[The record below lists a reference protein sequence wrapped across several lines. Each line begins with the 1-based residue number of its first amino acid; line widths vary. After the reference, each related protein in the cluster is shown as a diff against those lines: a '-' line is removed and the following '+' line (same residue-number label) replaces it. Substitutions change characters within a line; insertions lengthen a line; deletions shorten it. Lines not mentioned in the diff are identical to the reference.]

1 MFKST
6 NKTSP
11 NQTPPRPYSPAI
23 LAQIPVKQ
31 LLLYAGQNHA
41 HYSALYPSLLRLTA
55 THLPQLCLVEDW
67 LKGEEHSDRGEP
79 AYTSCNTVRVK
90 NKVILLSCNWHTTK
104 IPIQVSRSGKQM
116 LSSVLQVTQTCSWH
130 NGQQLYRYVLVLC
143 TALTPCA
150 NMYNTSAVQMM
161 VQMSHNCYQVTRY
174 ITEHL
179 YAMAKSTKTIV
190 VNWTST
196 FFEQQL
202 RYPLND
208 PYCILTMLILGY
220 IYAPYTRWVLPLRL
234 ASCVDGRPCVVFMS
248 TQHGWLHIHTYSF
261 SSQ

>member
-1 MFKST
+1 
-6 NKTSP
+6 
-11 NQTPPRPYSPAI
+11 
-23 LAQIPVKQ
+23 
-31 LLLYAGQNHA
+31 
-41 HYSALYPSLLRLTA
+41 
-55 THLPQLCLVEDW
+55 
-67 LKGEEHSDRGEP
+67 
-79 AYTSCNTVRVK
+79 
-90 NKVILLSCNWHTTK
+90 
-104 IPIQVSRSGKQM
+104 M

-150 NMYNTSAVQMM
+150 NMCNTSAVQMM

-208 PYCILTMLILGY
+208 PYCTSVPQRTPVKRTVSTVCVKFHITTLLTLLCMNFHFQSDAESRAHTCINYNIFVG
-220 IYAPYTRWVLPLRL
+220 VHF
-234 ASCVDGRPCVVFMS
+234 SDCS
-248 TQHGWLHIHTYSF
+248 TPSTLTAFKDSWR
-261 SSQ
+261 